1 MKIGNFSGKGKMLEI
16 FQRILKLFENRGR
29 NLKQGECIM
38 VSGGMDAPGYYYAY
52 PCKFHS
58 INLVLE
64 LLLSQ
69 TYFNDN
75 LQLNWLFK
83 QFSTLTRNRNNYTS
97 SLAKYGGLIQIP
109 CMAA

>member
-1 MKIGNFSGKGKMLEI
+1 
-16 FQRILKLFENRGR
+16 
-29 NLKQGECIM
+29 M

-97 SLAKYGGLIQIP
+97 SLAKYGGLNTDSLYGGLTSMATTKYENRKLTY
-109 CMAA
+109 CMDY